1 MWSILALSYDYYY
14 YDDHNEDGDDDA
26 METRKRKPEKM
37 CSGKR
42 GKSAMAVEGV
52 KSEIMKIPN
61 PSDEN
66 PTTSERQTPGRTQHY
81 ARIARKLQFFTGGEG
96 MSIDILETKNSY
108 KLKF

>member
-1 MWSILALSYDYYY
+1 MI
-14 YDDHNEDGDDDA
+14 NGEDDA
-26 METRKRKPEKM
+26 MEAHKRKPEKM

-96 MSIDILETKNSY
+96 MSIDSLETNNNY

>member
-1 MWSILALSYDYYY
+1 MIIY
-14 YDDHNEDGDDDA
+14 YDVKIINGEDDA
-26 METRKRKPEKM
+26 MEAHKRKPEKM

-96 MSIDILETKNSY
+96 MSIDSLETNNNY
-108 KLKF
+108 KLKFFLPI

>member
-1 MWSILALSYDYYY
+1 MALSYDYYFD
-14 YDDHNEDGDDDA
+14 DDHDEDGDDDA

-66 PTTSERQTPGRTQHY
+66 PTTSERQTPGRTQNY
-81 ARIARKLQFFTGGEG
+81 ARIARKLQVSRGGEG
-96 MSIDILETKNSY
+96 MSIDSLAINNYY